1 MWYIGN
7 GIRNILIYPSPR
19 VAHLSERELLL
30 ACNFLYKGTWE
41 HGNEY
46 LATSAMWNAAKG
58 AHFSLALPEYWV
70 MSCATWGQW
79 EAGEQKPVL
88 WMKHLYQRDM
98 VPTSHITASIESLPK
113 ATQITSPANHHPPP
127 NWYKGNPK
135 TLLGSALHSPTCDQT
150 PVYTL
155 DGNKIELFP
164 DSKYCTCRY
173 QAWIWGTERGHKLEH
188 LTSTLGEKKGS
199 NQCLGLALQVQEK
212 AHKLKNSDTGRS
224 QECGAGLSTEDL
236 RKPENP

>member
-1 MWYIGN
+1 MVKGIFWSTLPPGWRISVKESFCWLVISSTREHESMGMSTWLPQPCGMLPKGPISLLPFQSTESWAVRLGGSEKLGN
-7 GIRNILIYPSPR
+7 RSQYSEWNICI
-19 VAHLSERELLL
+19 
-30 ACNFLYKGTWE
+30 KGTWFL
-41 HGNEY
+41 
-46 LATSAMWNAAKG
+46 LATLQPPLRA
-58 AHFSLALPEYWV
+58 FP
-70 MSCATWGQW
+70 
-79 EAGEQKPVL
+79 KPL
-88 WMKHLYQRDM
+88 RSPHL
-98 VPTSHITASIESLPK
+98 
-113 ATQITSPANHHPPP
+113 QITTPPP

-150 PVYTL
+150 PVCTL

-173 QAWIWGTERGHKLEH
+173 QAWIWGTERGHKFEH

-236 RKPENP
+236 RKPETP